1 MAKLDEVL
9 KLVRLYEV
17 KYRHP
22 NLTRFLVSN
31 KYDLFPEKE
40 NMENCWPQCYPYAD
54 RPGVYLIMDDNENV
68 LYVGK
73 SSVAIGGR
81 LGSYFCYDGERK
93 CWVRSPYWS
102 TSPKYIV
109 AIVVP
114 VDSAFECAALEEFLF
129 ANVQTTDNSVFQR

>member
-9 KLVRLYEV
+9 KLVRLYEE

-22 NLTRFLVSN
+22 DLTRFLVSN

-40 NMENCWPQCYPYAD
+40 NMENSWRQCYPYTD
-54 RPGVYLIMDDNENV
+54 RPGASLIMDDNDNV
-68 LYVGK
+68 LYIGK

-81 LGSYFCYDGERK
+81 LGSYFCYDDERK
-93 CWVRSPYWS
+93 CRVRSPYWS

-109 AIVVP
+109 SIAVP
-114 VDSAFECAALEEFLF
+114 FDSAFECAALEEFLL